1 MERPILP
8 RRSCVRIW
16 MTATWGQRIGDTVAL
31 LLRLALRSARSN
43 WRRFVLT
50 TIAIVVG
57 TSFVVG
63 SFVLTDSLS
72 KSINS
77 LIDRATGNTDLVI
90 GSADS
95 GGRGGG
101 GGGFGGSGRTS
112 VDATLTDQIRAVPG
126 VDAADPTIIGIA
138 QVLDKAGQAD
148 AFDVS
153 GLTNWPDHPDMFAL
167 RLVSGRAPTGPDD
180 IVIDR
185 ASAKKRSLDIG
196 STVRLGTKRG
206 IVSATIS
213 GFAERGAGDLGAA
226 GQIVAVSTPRAVELV
241 GTDGRVTA
249 ISVRLSPGAD
259 ITAVQTQIATLGGDL
274 VKVQQSDVLL
284 ADARQRI
291 NDRLA
296 NFTNVMLGFAAL
308 TLFVSGFLIWNT
320 FSMVIAQ
327 RRREFALLRAVGARS
342 GQIIRSVIAEA
353 VIVGAVASGFG
364 IAIGVLL
371 AIGLRK
377 LLTALTFE
385 LPGNELVIAPRT
397 ILVAVFVGVIVTV
410 ISVIVPAW
418 RTTRIA
424 PTEALRTSAVP
435 PQRTGRISAII
446 GLLLVA
452 FGVAWGWIALVDSTA
467 LSDDR
472 ATRLA
477 LAAGVMFVGVVI
489 LSRFGVGFVVAAIG
503 YPFRRLGIATA
514 LGRQNTSRDPRRT
527 ASTATALAIGI
538 ALVATSLILG
548 ESVKS
553 AFGGSLRASITA
565 DMVIS
570 SGGIV
575 PFDDDTIAR
584 IAATPGV
591 TSVAALRTGRVN
603 MIREGADAVVPPS
616 SGNGGS
622 TDNGNGPGNRVRM
635 GFTVMDPGI
644 VDSPSGSTSIDPDL
658 TSGSL
663 PTDASGVAVSVT
675 FRDEQ
680 KLTIGSPVRLRS
692 NGVDR
697 VVTVTGVFARDEI
710 VDDALLRPAA
720 IEGFGGVEF
729 QRELIMV
736 RGSSTPAV
744 LTALAKTTS
753 QIPNSAVFTAD
764 GYVTDQTSALDI
776 VLGIVS
782 VLLLFAIVVAAL
794 GIANTLALSVVERT
808 RELGLLRVVGMN
820 RWTVRR
826 MIVVEGVLVATV
838 GGLIGLTIGVGFGA
852 GLVSV
857 LPASTAQMAVPFVR
871 LALLLALSSILGIVS
886 SILPALRASRINVLQ
901 AVSEE

>member
-1 MERPILP
+1 ME
-8 RRSCVRIW
+8 
-16 MTATWGQRIGDTVAL
+16 
-31 LLRLALRSARSN
+31 
-43 WRRFVLT
+43 
-50 TIAIVVG
+50 
-57 TSFVVG
+57 
-63 SFVLTDSLS
+63 
-72 KSINS
+72 
-77 LIDRATGNTDLVI
+77 
-90 GSADS
+90 
-95 GGRGGG
+95 
-101 GGGFGGSGRTS
+101 
-112 VDATLTDQIRAVPG
+112 
-126 VDAADPTIIGIA
+126 
-138 QVLDKAGQAD
+138 QA
-148 AFDVS
+148 
-153 GLTNWPDHPDMFAL
+153 H
-167 RLVSGRAPTGPDD
+167 
-180 IVIDR
+180 
-185 ASAKKRSLDIG
+185 
-196 STVRLGTKRG
+196 
-206 IVSATIS
+206 
-213 GFAERGAGDLGAA
+213 
-226 GQIVAVSTPRAVELV
+226 
-241 GTDGRVTA
+241 
-249 ISVRLSPGAD
+249 
-259 ITAVQTQIATLGGDL
+259 
-274 VKVQQSDVLL
+274 
-284 ADARQRI
+284 
-291 NDRLA
+291 
-296 NFTNVMLGFAAL
+296 
-308 TLFVSGFLIWNT
+308 LF
-320 FSMVIAQ
+320 
-327 RRREFALLRAVGARS
+327 
-342 GQIIRSVIAEA
+342 
-353 VIVGAVASGFG
+353 
-364 IAIGVLL
+364 AIGVLL

-377 LLTALTFE
+377 LLTTLTIE
-385 LPGNELVIAPRT
+385 LPGNDLVIAPRT
-397 ILVAVFVGVIVTV
+397 ILVAIFVGVVVTV

-446 GLLLVA
+446 GLLLVT
-452 FGVAWGWIALVDSTA
+452 FGVAWGWMALVDSTA

-503 YPFRRLGIATA
+503 YPFRGLGVATA

-565 DMVIS
+565 DIVVS

-575 PFDDDTIAR
+575 PFDDDTVAK

-591 TSVAALRTGRVN
+591 TGVVTLRTGRVN
-603 MIREGADAVVPPS
+603 VIPEDADVSPAP
-616 SGNGGS
+616 GTNDN
-622 TDNGNGPGNRVRM
+622 TDNNSPGSRARM
-635 GFTVMDPGI
+635 GFTVMDPGV
-644 VDSPSGSTSIDPDL
+644 VDSPSGSTSIDPDV

-663 PTDASGVAVSVT
+663 PIDASGVAVSAA

-680 KLTIGSPVRLRS
+680 KLTIGSLVRLRS

-697 VVTVTGVFARDEI
+697 VVTVTGIFARDEI

-720 IEGFGGVEF
+720 IEGFAGVEF
-729 QRELIMV
+729 QRELVMV
-736 RGSSTPAV
+736 RGSSTPA
-744 LTALAKTTS
+744 LLAALAKSTS

-764 GYVTDQTSALDI
+764 DYVADQTSALDI

-838 GGLIGLTIGVGFGA
+838 GGIIGLTIGVGFGA

-857 LPASTAQMAVPFVR
+857 LPATTAQMAVPFVR
-871 LALLLALSSILGIVS
+871 LALLLGLSSILGIVS
-886 SILPALRASRINVLQ
+886 SILPALRASRINVLR